1 MSCLVRALSNDA
13 IIGATWATVIC
24 FFFLFGYFLA
34 AKRDAAWRHNPD
46 NVYYLGLLFTLL
58 SLVYS
63 LVTLFLLNSEETA
76 DRAGQTYNLIGSFG
90 IALISTIFGILF
102 RILLLQIADDESG
115 QLGPSLP
122 VDIEPGKQRVS
133 VALADATFKL
143 RIELT
148 QTIAD
153 MSVFR
158 QAVIQASNET
168 VLESNRARE
177 AIIRQIEE
185 ASREQTKILS
195 TSAEQIQNL
204 LDEIANQ
211 QLQRIQHSVNFAT
224 ESTEELVR
232 SIHDSLGKIT
242 DGSKKIE
249 TVFSSVPESLQNIVN
264 DLESTVGKLDA
275 SVEHVQN
282 SLDQLVNQQLQRAQ
296 HSAELTTQSTEK
308 FERSIRDLLAKIDG
322 SGEKIE
328 AAFGSAP
335 DSLQSIV
342 SGLQSTTQ
350 KVETLVT
357 KFTEVIR
364 VTERTTVTL
373 TDTTEEFCQTLRQEA
388 GQWQSM
394 TQKVQSSL
402 MQAVEKFTQVVR
414 NS

>member
-1 MSCLVRALSNDA
+1 MNWFNNPNNLFVQLLIGGGFLSCVVRVLSDA
-13 IIGATWATVIC
+13 PITSAAWATVIC
-24 FFFLFGYFLA
+24 FFCLLWYFLA
-34 AKRDAAWRHNPD
+34 ARRDAAGRHTPD

-63 LVTLFLLNSEETA
+63 LVTLFLLDSDGT
-76 DRAGQTYNLIGSFG
+76 DRAEQISDLIGSFG
-90 IALISTIFGILF
+90 IALISTILGILF
-102 RILLLQIADDESG
+102 RILLLQIADDESE
-115 QLGPSLP
+115 QLGHPSS
-122 VDIEPGKQRVS
+122 VDNGLGQQRQS
-133 VALADATFKL
+133 VDLADAAFKL
-143 RIELT
+143 RMELT

-153 MSVFR
+153 MNEFR
-158 QAVIQASNET
+158 KAIIQASNET

-185 ASREQTKILS
+185 AVHEQTRILS
-195 TSAEQIQNL
+195 ASAEQIQN
-204 LDEIANQ
+204 
-211 QLQRIQHSVNFAT
+211 
-224 ESTEELVR
+224 
-232 SIHDSLGKIT
+232 SLGKIT

-264 DLESTVGKLDA
+264 DLQLTVGKLDA
-275 SVEHVQN
+275 SVGHVQN
-282 SLDQLVNQQLQRAQ
+282 SLDQMVHQQLQRAQ

-308 FERSIRDLLAKIDG
+308 FERSIRDLLTKIAG

-328 AAFGSAP
+328 VAFGSAP

-342 SGLQSTTQ
+342 SGLQLTTQ

-357 KFTEVIR
+357 QFTEVIR
-364 VTERTTVTL
+364 VKERTTVTL

-388 GQWQSM
+388 GQWQAM